1 MFLPWES
8 DVLCIFVGK
17 TSKTILAG
25 TEKAHSLILNGG
37 GRFGGSHAQRE
48 REKKKKS
55 PPHSALLVR
64 PYSLLGLQL
73 SLSLSSRRRPHTQE
87 LTGLGGT
94 MSAFSLGSS
103 CVAFRLWPRC
113 FFVLAKPFFPLVA
126 RSRGLVLLFSPL
138 YGRGYRSSPGAGRCL
153 RDVRREFGNGMR
165 SDEAGNG
172 EILEGVNHPLRFF
185 GVLKLSD

>member
-1 MFLPWES
+1 MEVHTL
-8 DVLCIFVGK
+8 
-17 TSKTILAG
+17 
-25 TEKAHSLILNGG
+25 
-37 GRFGGSHAQRE
+37 
-48 REKKKKS
+48 REKERRRRRR
-55 PPHSALLVR
+55 LLHTPLFSIDLTLFLVF
-64 PYSLLGLQL
+64 SSL

-94 MSAFSLGSS
+94 MSAFSLSSS

-113 FFVLAKPFFPLVA
+113 FLSSQNPSSRWLRLCERPRPSVLSAIRP
-126 RSRGLVLLFSPL
+126 GYGSP
-138 YGRGYRSSPGAGRCL
+138 PGAGRCL
-153 RDVRREFGNGMR
+153 LDVRREFGNGMR